1 MPNITE
7 IFDTLQGARVFSS
20 LDLQQGYYQIRISPE
35 DVAKTAF
42 IAPGMGQYQFRVLC
56 FGLTNAPATF
66 QSVMNG
72 IFAKYIG
79 KSVLVYLDD
88 ILVFSKTPEEHAQHL
103 RTVLDLLREHQFKAK
118 LSKCD
123 FNKPELKFL
132 GHIVSREGLKVDD
145 AKVATVKNWPVPQT
159 ARISRTS

>member
-20 LDLQQGYYQIRISPE
+20 LDLQQGYYQIRISQE

-42 IAPGMGQYQFRVLC
+42 IAPGLGQYQFRVLC

-72 IFAKYIG
+72 IFAKHIG

-88 ILVFSKTPEEHAQHL
+88 ILVFSKTPEEHSRHL
-103 RTVLDLLREHQFKAK
+103 RTVLELLREHQFKAK
-118 LSKCD
+118 L
-123 FNKPELKFL
+123 
-132 GHIVSREGLKVDD
+132 
-145 AKVATVKNWPVPQT
+145 
-159 ARISRTS
+159 